1 MASVNLQKSLIGER
15 PGGIVSLLPEFT
27 RGQQTQLIGANINYI
42 RTQPGIGKIIALSV
56 NAPPAGETYNR
67 IEKLRAVYSAGKQ
80 ARLAAFP
87 HLGRPNDAGGEGL
100 KLLEEDI
107 KRPLELMRQK
117 GEIDSYSL
125 SVEST
130 PEMRSL
136 GEALVK
142 LSVNSMKAFEI
153 ILNQIYLD

>member
-1 MASVNLQKSLIGER
+1 MALLRCCQAKSSVSSPCHKISRCICLDHS
-15 PGGIVSLLPEFT
+15 
-27 RGQQTQLIGANINYI
+27 
-42 RTQPGIGKIIALSV
+42 RTQPGIGKIVALSV

-67 IEKLRAVYSAGKQ
+67 IVKLRAVYSAGKQ

-107 KRPLELMRQK
+107 KRPLELMKQR
-117 GEIDSYSL
+117 GEIDSYAL
-125 SVEST
+125 AVEST

-136 GEALVK
+136 GEASVR
-142 LSVNSMKAFEI
+142 LSINSMKAFEV
-153 ILNQIYLD
+153 ILTQVYLD

>member
-1 MASVNLQKSLIGER
+1 MLGEK
-15 PGGIVSLLPEFT
+15 PAGIIALTPKFT
-27 RGQQTQLIGANINYI
+27 RGQQTQLIQANLNYL
-42 RTQPGIGKIIALSV
+42 RTQPGIGRIMALSV

-87 HLGRPNDAGGEGL
+87 HLGRPNDEGGEGL
-100 KLLEEDI
+100 KLLEEDL

-117 GEIDSYSL
+117 GQIDSYKL
-125 SVEST
+125 ELVST

-136 GEALVK
+136 GETLVR
-142 LSVNSMKAFEI
+142 LSVNSMKAFEV
-153 ILNQIYLD
+153 ILTQIYLD